1 MSSTFLLALD
11 RQARTGLATRL
22 RDGFQALLQA
32 EWSRVPPW
40 FAVALGAGI
49 LLYFALPTEPATAW
63 LWLPWP
69 ILVPALWLRRRAPLS
84 GLLLGLAGTVALGF
98 ALAIWAR
105 VSLPPVPDLPRRA
118 VILAGTVDSVER
130 LPGGRRVLLTGA
142 TPGEGQPALD
152 RSLRLRLKKG
162 DETPVSPGDR
172 LRVRALLRPPP
183 PPSAPGAWD
192 YQRSAFFEGSAGSAS
207 ALAPVERLEAAPSS
221 PGGTGFSGLR
231 SLLEQRVLAVL
242 GSGATGTVSSAM
254 LTGSQTPIP
263 DEAVAAMRDS
273 GLAHLLSVSGL
284 HVAIVIGLGMGVV
297 RLLVALVPPL
307 ALRADSK
314 SVAAAA
320 GLLLGAAYT
329 VLTGSQVPM
338 LRSLAMAALATVAV
352 LLGRRVVSLRAL
364 ALAAALVLAWQPAA
378 LLGPSFQMSFAAV
391 LALIAGWEAMRG
403 PLDRLRGQGE
413 AWRRGLVAVLGLTLT
428 SLLAGLATTPYGL
441 HHFGRLQLYGVVAN
455 AVAVPVTSLLVMPA
469 GMLAVLLM
477 PLRLE
482 WLALVPM
489 GWGTDLVLATA
500 RRVASWPGATAIAPP
515 IPAWGLLVAS
525 FGMIWLC
532 LWRTRWRWAGVPLI
546 LFGLLSAPLVPRPD
560 LLVSA
565 DARLI
570 AYRSPEG
577 VFLARGSGGSGFT
590 RDSWLRDWG
599 EAGFAPL
606 PEEGESVAAGLSCS
620 AGHCLLR
627 PHPGGPAI
635 ALLRKV
641 KTRRGVA
648 PPPIRM
654 EPWCDNAA
662 ALVSAEPIRGRCR
675 ASRTSPLVVDR
686 FSVWRDGAQ
695 AVFLTPDGARVV
707 SDRML
712 RGERPWVPPVPKPRP
727 REAPAREDEGGP
739 EMAAE
744 PAEPPELPS
753 GEDQ

>member
-1 MSSTFLLALD
+1 MSSTILLAPG
-11 RQARTGLATRL
+11 RQARPSLATRL
-22 RDGFQALLQA
+22 REGLHTLLQA
-32 EWSRVPPW
+32 EWSRIPPW
-40 FAVALGAGI
+40 FAVALGTGI
-49 LLYFALPTEPATAW
+49 LLYFALPTEPSEAW

-69 ILVPALWLRRRAPLS
+69 LLAPALWLRRRAPLP

-98 ALAIWAR
+98 ALAVWAR
-105 VSLPPVPDLPRRA
+105 ASLPPVPDLPRRA
-118 VILAGTVDSVER
+118 VILTGTVDSVER
-130 LPGGRRVLLTGA
+130 LPGGRRVVLTGA
-142 TPGEGQPALD
+142 RPGEGQPALE

-183 PPSAPGAWD
+183 PPPAPGAWD
-192 YQRSAFFEGSAGSAS
+192 YQRAAFFEGRAGSAS
-207 ALAPVERLEAAPSS
+207 ALAAVERLEAAPPS
-221 PGGTGFSGLR
+221 PGGSGFAGLR

-273 GLAHLLSVSGL
+273 GLAHLLSVAGL
-284 HVAIVIGLGMGVV
+284 HVAIVIGLGMSVV

-307 ALRADSK
+307 ALRVDSK
-314 SVAAAA
+314 SVAAAT
-320 GLLLGAAYT
+320 GLLLGAGYT

-338 LRSLAMAALATVAV
+338 LRSLAMAALATLAM

-391 LALIAGWEAMRG
+391 LALIAGWEAMRA

-428 SLLAGLATTPYGL
+428 SLLAGLATMPYGL

-477 PLRLE
+477 PFRLE

-489 GWGTDLVLATA
+489 GWGTEIVLATA
-500 RRVASWPGATAIAPP
+500 RRVASWPGAAAIASP
-515 IPAWGLLVAS
+515 IPAWGLLLAS
-525 FGMIWLC
+525 FGMLWLC

-546 LFGLLSAPLVPRPD
+546 LLGLFSGPTVPQPD

-577 VFLARGSGGSGFT
+577 VFLERGSGSNGFA

-606 PEEGESVAAGLSCS
+606 PAEEERMEAGLRC
-620 AGHCLLR
+620 AADHCLLR
-627 PHPGGPAI
+627 PRPGAPAI

-641 KTRRGVA
+641 KTRRGA
-648 PPPIRM
+648 AAAPIRM
-654 EPWCDNAA
+654 EPWCDSVAV
-662 ALVSAEPIRGRCR
+662 LVSAEPVRGRCR
-675 ASRTSPLVVDR
+675 TGRAPLVVDR

-695 AVFLTPDGARVV
+695 AVFLGPEGARVV
-707 SDRML
+707 TDRML

-727 REAPAREDEGGP
+727 REAPAQEDEGGTD
-739 EMAAE
+739 MAAD
-744 PAEPPELPS
+744 PAEAPGSPP
-753 GEDQ
+753 GTGQ